1 MSTEL
6 FRQYLDLLNEA
17 VTQSDLDNQLLPAL
31 KELERILSKYR
42 EKIRESIVHKKEDTL
57 ILTPEDHIVLKRI
70 RKYLERNEMY
80 FHNKSTISS
89 VYEATTKLFSGNK
102 ASIQEQGLYAV
113 NILVIMIVIMYVF
126 IYENTT
132 KALIIP
138 LFTVF
143 MSLAIFYLNG

>member
-1 MSTEL
+1 MLET
-6 FRQYLDLLNEA
+6 
-17 VTQSDLDNQLLPAL
+17 L
-31 KELERILSKYR
+31 KELDKNITYTSTEKKLI
-42 EKIRESIVHKKEDTL
+42 EKIREAIVNKEDDKLVFTQ
-57 ILTPEDHIVLKRI
+57 EEQIVLRKI